1 MIGNFELT
9 EINAND
15 LAMEKRK
22 ELAITSVFPG
32 ISKYHMAALSV
43 FIDEELQKY
52 NVRDLSMQNNRFK
65 EVISSIGLESPG
77 KKAATLA
84 PYMLKFTLDCDKAM
98 QVISISLAKK
108 SN

>member
-43 FIDEELQKY
+43 FIDEELRK
-52 NVRDLSMQNNRFK
+52 
-65 EVISSIGLESPG
+65 I
-77 KKAATLA
+77 
-84 PYMLKFTLDCDKAM
+84 
-98 QVISISLAKK
+98 
-108 SN
+108 

>member
-1 MIGNFELT
+1 
-9 EINAND
+9 
-15 LAMEKRK
+15 
-22 ELAITSVFPG
+22 
-32 ISKYHMAALSV
+32 MAALSV

-52 NVRDLSMQNNRFK
+52 NVCDLSMQNNRFK